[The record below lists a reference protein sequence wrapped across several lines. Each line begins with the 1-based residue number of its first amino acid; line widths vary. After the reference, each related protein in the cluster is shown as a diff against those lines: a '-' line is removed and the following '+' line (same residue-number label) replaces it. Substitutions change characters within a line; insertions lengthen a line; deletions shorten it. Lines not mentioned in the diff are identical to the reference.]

1 MRAAVEHLYEQGILS
16 PLDLHL
22 AKFLHPLVQP
32 THDYILLSVALLSD
46 AVAQGNICLDLS
58 DYAQQYFPKFPQE
71 GVTPIFC
78 PELQDWLN
86 TLKNCAVVGAP
97 GEFKP
102 LILDDFHLYFYR
114 YWQYEQ
120 LLAEQIR
127 QHLQPVPIDAA
138 KLEAGLQ
145 RLFVGNDSL
154 QQLAARRAVEQGF
167 CIISGG
173 PGTGKTSTVVKILA
187 LLLEQDPKLRI
198 AVAAPTGKAAAR
210 LQEVITQYKQ
220 TLDCET
226 SIKQA
231 IPQHSHTIHRLLG
244 AYYNSAQF
252 KFNADNPLPY
262 DVIVVDEASMID
274 LALMTKLA
282 AAIAPTARWILLGD
296 KDQLASVEAGTV
308 LGDMCDSL
316 GANENL
322 RQNTVLLKNSY
333 RFHKDS
339 GIGQLAAVVNAGDGQ
354 GAIQLIRQEKIGD
367 VRVHRDILWHELDTL
382 ETQQKTL
389 LQQIMQPLEPYFSS
403 SEPEQVLKHF
413 GQFRVL
419 CAMRQGFYGV
429 ERINRLIE
437 QELSAR
443 KRINLSYRWYHR
455 CPIMVTRNDYTL
467 KLFNGDIG
475 VILWNKNRELMTYFA
490 DSDGNIRAIAPQRLP
505 AHETVYAMTIHK
517 SQGSEFDNVLML
529 LPNQWVGLL
538 TRELIYTGLTRAKK
552 HITIWSNS
560 NILVQAIQNKISRH
574 SGLKRRFAEISS
586 SK

>member
-1 MRAAVEHLYEQGILS
+1 MRASVEHLYEQGILS
-16 PLDLHL
+16 ALDLHL
-22 AKFLHPLVQP
+22 AQFLHQLLQP

-46 AVAQGNICLDLS
+46 AVTQGSICVDLS
-58 DYAQQYFPKFPQE
+58 RYAKQNFPKFSQE
-71 GVTPIFC
+71 NVTPIPC
-78 PELQDWLN
+78 PELTDWLH

-102 LILDDFHLYFYR
+102 LILDDDHLYFYR

-120 LLAEQIR
+120 QLAKQIH
-127 QHLQPVPIDAA
+127 QHLQTVPIDSA

-145 RLFVGNDSL
+145 RLFAGTDPL

-220 TLDCET
+220 NLNCDET
-226 SIKQA
+226 IKQA

-244 AYYNSAQF
+244 AYRNSSQF
-252 KFNADNPLPY
+252 KFNANNQLPY

-282 AAIAPTARWILLGD
+282 EAIAPTARWILLGD

-316 GANENL
+316 GINTNL
-322 RQNTVLLKNSY
+322 QHNMVFLKNSY
-333 RFHKDS
+333 RFHEHS

-354 GAIQLIRQEKIGD
+354 RAIQLIQEQKYHD
-367 VRVHRDILWHELDTL
+367 VLWHEFDAL
-382 ETQQKTL
+382 EMQQKQL
-389 LQQIMQPLEPYFSS
+389 IQQIIQQLEPYFLSTQ
-403 SEPEQVLKHF
+403 PEQILKHF

-419 CAMRQGFYGV
+419 CAMRQGLYGV

-443 KRINLSYRWYHR
+443 KRINLRYRWYHR
-455 CPIMVTRNDYTL
+455 CPIMITRNDYTL

-475 VILWNKNRELMTYFA
+475 IILWNKNNELMTYFA

-529 LPNQWVGLL
+529 LPNQLVGLL
-538 TRELIYTGLTRAKK
+538 TRELIYTGLTRAKQQ
-552 HITIWSNS
+552 ITIWANRD
-560 NILVQAIQNKISRH
+560 ILSQAIQQKISRH
-574 SGLKRRFAEISS
+574 SGLKKRFAADEFLTH
-586 SK
+586 